1 MPWLEM
7 NGWIWMWSMSKWL
20 TMKYRFISWL
30 KTHEGVEF
38 VVCNQ
43 VNEEFRAGKIKG
55 AEVRGGV

>member
-1 MPWLEM
+1 MDAE
-7 NGWIWMWSMSKWL
+7 IRVVVADDE
-20 TMKYRFISWL
+20 YRFISWL

-43 VNEEFRAGKIKG
+43 VNEEFRAGKIKR

>member
-1 MPWLEM
+1 MYYL
-7 NGWIWMWSMSKWL
+7 L
-20 TMKYRFISWL
+20 TLGRRFISWL

-55 AEVRGGV
+55 AEVRSGV